1 MLQDKSKMSPEAAKI
16 VESCQIWAQETP
28 SWAQL
33 GPKMLQDRA
42 KMGPEPS
49 KMTPNCRGWV
59 QEDPS
64 CARWPQDA
72 PKTGPRWAQ
81 LGTRS
86 PNIGPRSAQEG
97 MLLAL
102 GSPVGHGIASQTC
115 KKSFKIPS
123 YLATCY
129 QRGAGGMGRSPLD
142 ILIHTHIHMHIHME
156 KSPYGDINPHLGI

>member
-1 MLQDKSKMSPEAAKI
+1 
-16 VESCQIWAQETP
+16 
-28 SWAQL
+28 
-33 GPKMLQDRA
+33 MLQDRA

-81 LGTRS
+81 LGTKS
-86 PNIGPRSAQEG
+86 PNIDPRSAQEG

-142 ILIHTHIHMHIHME
+142 IYIGVWGGGGEEGLCRQ
-156 KSPYGDINPHLGI
+156 PYTYIFIYSLTIMYDMRGMCSM

>member
-1 MLQDKSKMSPEAAKI
+1 MPSLSFLEASKMPQDGLRCAYED
-16 VESCQIWAQETP
+16 P
-28 SWAQL
+28 HWAQL

-49 KMTPNCRGWV
+49 KMTPNCPGWV

-97 MLLAL
+97 MKLAL
-102 GSPVGHGIASQTC
+102 GSPVGHDIAPQTC
-115 KKSFKIPS
+115 KNSFKIPN

-129 QRGAGGMGRSPLD
+129 ERGAGGMGRSPLD
-142 ILIHTHIHMHIHME
+142 ILFSTLHT
-156 KSPYGDINPHLGI
+156 